1 MDVYNRTK
9 RLPFRNLRVNAMQ
22 PMAKQPLQDDINT
35 AMSKVLAIFGA
46 TGQQGGSIVDFV
58 LNDPHLSQEYTIR
71 AITRDPSSPSAQS
84 LKVKKENIQ
93 VVRGDVTDPSS
104 LTTALKDA
112 HTIFALTAPS
122 FSSGPES
129 RSQEFATGK
138 NIADA
143 AVANGASYIILS
155 TLPNVTALSNNKYT
169 KVPSFDAKADVEA
182 YIRTLPLRSAFF
194 APGSFMQNFQS
205 IMAPRPTTT
214 TTTTGNTLATQPGDS
229 EFVVARPVSPE
240 TKLPLIDTVGDTGKF
255 VGAILA
261 DPDKYEGKTFC
272 AATKLYSLAEMCR
285 IMSEKS
291 GKMIKYVQLSE
302 EEFRT
307 TLAGSP
313 VGNYADILIEMMLY
327 QQDFGYYGP
336 QTEELV
342 AWAVKNARG
351 KVTTFEEYL
360 EKHPIPALQ

>member
-1 MDVYNRTK
+1 MPK
-9 RLPFRNLRVNAMQ
+9 L
-22 PMAKQPLQDDINT
+22 
-35 AMSKVLAIFGA
+35 LAIFGA

-58 LNDPHLSQEYTIR
+58 LNDPLLSKEYTVR
-71 AITRDPSSPSAQS
+71 GITRDPSSPSAQS
-84 LKVKKENIQ
+84 LKAKNVQ
-93 VVRGDVTDPSS
+93 VVSGDVTDPSS

-112 HTIFALTAPS
+112 HTVFALTAPS
-122 FSSGPES
+122 FGPDS
-129 RSQEFATGK
+129 RAREFATGK
-138 NIADA
+138 AIADA

-169 KVPSFDAKADVEA
+169 KVTSFDAKADVEA
-182 YIRTLPLRSAFF
+182 YIRTLPSIKSAFF

-205 IMAPRPTTT
+205 IMAPRPATTTITTT
-214 TTTTGNTLATQPGDS
+214 TTTTGTPSAGEFPGDC
-229 EFVVARPVSPE
+229 EFVVARHVSPE
-240 TKLPLIDTVGDTGKF
+240 TQLPLIDTVSDTGKF

-272 AATKLYSLAEMCR
+272 AATKLYSLADMCR

-291 GKMIKYVQLSE
+291 GKTVKYVQLSE
-302 EEFRT
+302 EKFREALT
-307 TLAGSP
+307 GQ
-313 VGNYADILIEMMLY
+313 VGDYADILIEMMSY

-336 QTEELV
+336 KTEELV

>member
-1 MDVYNRTK
+1 
-9 RLPFRNLRVNAMQ
+9 
-22 PMAKQPLQDDINT
+22 
-35 AMSKVLAIFGA
+35 MSKVLAIFGA

-58 LNDPHLSQEYTIR
+58 LNDPQLSQEYTIR

-84 LKVKKENIQ
+84 LKTKKVNIQ

-122 FSSGPES
+122 FGGGPHS
-129 RSQEFATGK
+129 RAQEFATGK

-143 AVANGASYIILS
+143 AVANGTSYIILS

-169 KVPSFDAKADVEA
+169 KVTSFDAKADVEA
-182 YIRTLPLRSAFF
+182 YIKTLPLRSAFF

-214 TTTTGNTLATQPGDS
+214 TTENTPATQPGDS

-291 GKMIKYVQLSE
+291 GKTVKYVQLSE
-302 EEFRT
+302 EDFRET
-307 TLAGSP
+307 VAGSP

-327 QQDFGYYGP
+327 QQEFGYYGP
-336 QTEELV
+336 QTEESV

-360 EKHPIPALQ
+360 EKHPIAALQ

>member
-1 MDVYNRTK
+1 
-9 RLPFRNLRVNAMQ
+9 
-22 PMAKQPLQDDINT
+22 
-35 AMSKVLAIFGA
+35 MSKILAIFGA

-58 LNDPHLSQEYTIR
+58 LNDPQLSQEYTIR

-84 LKVKKENIQ
+84 LKAKNENIQ
-93 VVRGDVTDPSS
+93 IVRGDVNDPSS
-104 LTTALKDA
+104 LTTPLKDA

-122 FSSGPES
+122 FGGDPDS

-143 AVANGASYIILS
+143 AVANGASYIISS
-155 TLPNVTALSNNKYT
+155 TLPNVT
-169 KVPSFDAKADVEA
+169 SFDAKADVEA

-214 TTTTGNTLATQPGDS
+214 ITGNTPAAQPGDS
-229 EFVVARPVSPE
+229 EFVIARPISPE
-240 TKLPLIDTVGDTGKF
+240 TKLPLVDTVGDTGKF

-291 GKMIKYVQLSE
+291 GKTVKYVQLSE

-313 VGNYADILIEMMLY
+313 VGNYAEVLIEMMLY
-327 QQDFGYYGP
+327 QQEFGYYGP

>member
-1 MDVYNRTK
+1 MPK
-9 RLPFRNLRVNAMQ
+9 L
-22 PMAKQPLQDDINT
+22 
-35 AMSKVLAIFGA
+35 LAIFGA

-58 LNDPHLSQEYTIR
+58 LNDPLLSKEYTVR
-71 AITRDPSSPSAQS
+71 GITRDPSSPSAQS
-84 LKVKKENIQ
+84 LKAKNVQ
-93 VVRGDVTDPSS
+93 VVSGDVTDPSS

-112 HTIFALTAPS
+112 HTVFALTAPS
-122 FSSGPES
+122 FGPDS
-129 RSQEFATGK
+129 RAREFATGK
-138 NIADA
+138 AIADA

-169 KVPSFDAKADVEA
+169 KVTSFDAKADVEA
-182 YIRTLPLRSAFF
+182 YIRTLPSIKSAFF

-205 IMAPRPTTT
+205 IMAPRPATTS
-214 TTTTGNTLATQPGDS
+214 TGTPGDC
-229 EFVVARPVSPE
+229 EFVVARHVSPE
-240 TKLPLIDTVGDTGKF
+240 TQLPLIDTVGDTGKF

-272 AATKLYSLAEMCR
+272 AATKLYSLADMCR

-291 GKMIKYVQLSE
+291 GKTVKYVQLSKE
-302 EEFRT
+302 KFREALT
-307 TLAGSP
+307 GQ
-313 VGNYADILIEMMLY
+313 VGNYADSLIEMMSY

-336 QTEELV
+336 KTEELV